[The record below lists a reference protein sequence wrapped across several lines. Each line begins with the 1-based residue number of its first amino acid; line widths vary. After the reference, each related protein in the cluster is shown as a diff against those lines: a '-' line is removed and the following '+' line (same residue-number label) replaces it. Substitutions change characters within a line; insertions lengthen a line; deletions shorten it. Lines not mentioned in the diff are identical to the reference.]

1 MTVSPREGSRGPADG
16 AGPEG
21 GRTARRRYL
30 TMMFSDLSESTRLA
44 ASMEAEQ
51 YAEVLGELRRAYEE
65 VIPKHGGTI
74 VQIQGDGVLA
84 VFGYPEARED
94 GGRRAAEAA
103 LELHERVRRLR
114 PRTEAAIP
122 EPLALHTGIHSG
134 LVLCD
139 EGDLVR
145 GRVELLGDATNLA
158 AHLSDVAERDEI
170 LVSEQTLGPERH
182 LFEVGAT
189 RTLRLA
195 GRADPLTV
203 HRILARRSVATRY
216 EAHVLRGLTPLV
228 GRQAEMRALERSLR
242 EAVAGTVRCV
252 AVCAP
257 AGLGKTRLV
266 EEFLR
271 RAESRDC
278 QVHRGYCEPYQS
290 AEPLQ
295 PFLQMLRTLFRLESG
310 MDAQRAAAAVEAG
323 LAAIGPD
330 MRARGAPL
338 LRLLSLGDR
347 PAAPASPVSASRENA
362 VAALRDLFGALAAN
376 RPQALFVDDWH
387 WADDATH
394 QTVAAIR
401 ALARRRILIVTAS
414 RSLAAG
420 DAGTSDAQVLELA
433 PFTESEALEAI
444 SRISPGME
452 PFTMGEICR
461 YSGGNPLYIEELCH
475 SAAEAGAE
483 RPLGRVGSG
492 EAWLNALIESRVAR
506 LPAPQAALVRTAA
519 VIGNVI
525 PSWLLESV
533 TGCATDHPMVR
544 ALAAQDLVFPGES
557 PGTLRFKH
565 GIARDVIYDAVG
577 LHERRA
583 IHLRIAQTLRAHASA
598 GAIEENLEAL
608 AYHFGAAGRS
618 AEAADYA
625 ELAGDKAAAASALD
639 RAQAQYGAALSAI
652 DRLEPSPANRRRWIS
667 IALRLARACVF
678 DPSREQREILR
689 RAAAIARELG
699 DAPAI
704 AGTEFWLGNVCYALG
719 ESRAA
724 IRHCERAL
732 AAAQGAGDERL
743 VAEIRATLGEAAAA
757 ACDYDRAL
765 GLLKEAIALKRR
777 HRSGTRPAIG
787 LAYTLVCK
795 ASVLGDRG
803 QFAQARECFAEALE
817 AVRGTRHAVLGSLYC
832 WQSAVFLWQGRW
844 DDARLAAYEAQRVA
858 EQVRSRYL
866 FAMSRALGAYAGW
879 IATRAPELLQ
889 AMLDAT
895 QWIEASGR
903 LQYISLCHGWLADAL
918 ASRGRYADARDRAAR
933 ALRRGRGRD
942 RLGEAMAC
950 RAMARAAAKGFGRR
964 PARHYLALAMSAAR
978 ARGSPHEVA
987 ATLLCQAEIALGV
1000 GDLPQ
1005 ARVLADEAE
1014 SAFRKMDMA
1023 WHLAEV
1029 ARLRADL

>member
-1 MTVSPREGSRGPADG
+1 VTASTRSGSQGPADE

-51 YAEVLGELRRAYEE
+51 YAEVLGELRRAYQE

-94 GGRRAAEAA
+94 GGRRATEAA

-189 RTLRLA
+189 RALRLS
-195 GRADPLTV
+195 GRAEALTV
-203 HRILARRSVATRY
+203 HRILARGPVATRY
-216 EAHVLRGLTPLV
+216 EAHVLRGLTPFV

-257 AGLGKTRLV
+257 AGLGKTRLM

-295 PFLQMLRTLFRLESG
+295 PFLQMLRALFRLDSG
-310 MDAQRAAAAVEAG
+310 MDARRAAAAVEAG
-323 LAAIGPD
+323 LAAIGPEL
-330 MRARGAPL
+330 RARGAPL
-338 LRLLSLGDR
+338 LRLLSLGER
-347 PAAPASPVSASRENA
+347 PAAPAGPVSASHESA
-362 VAALRDLFGALAAN
+362 VAALRDLFDALAAT

-394 QTVAAIR
+394 QAIAAIR
-401 ALARRRILIVTAS
+401 ALAQRRILIVTAS

-433 PFTESEALEAI
+433 PFTEPEALEAI
-444 SRISPGME
+444 RRISPGME

-483 RPLGRVGSG
+483 RPLGRVASG
-492 EAWLNALIESRVAR
+492 EAWLSALIESRVTR
-506 LPAPQAALVRTAA
+506 LPAAQAALVRTAA

-533 TGCATDHPMVR
+533 TGCAADHPMVR

-583 IHLRIAQTLRAHASA
+583 IHLRIARTLRAHASA
-598 GAIEENLEAL
+598 GAVEENLEAL

-625 ELAGDKAAAASALD
+625 ELAGDRAAAASALD

-678 DPSREQREILR
+678 DPSREQREILS

-743 VAEIRATLGEAAAA
+743 IAEIRATLGEAAAA
-757 ACDYDRAL
+757 ACDYGRAL
-765 GLLKEAIALKRR
+765 GLLEEAIVLKRR

-787 LAYTLVCK
+787 LAYTLLCK

-817 AVRGTRHAVLGSLYC
+817 AVRGVRHAVLGSLFC
-832 WQSAVFLWQGRW
+832 WQSAVFLWQGGW

-866 FAMSRALGAYAGW
+866 FAMSRALAAYAGW
-879 IATRAPELLQ
+879 VATRAPELLQ

-918 ASRGRYADARDRAAR
+918 VSRGRYAEARDRAAR
-933 ALRRGRGRD
+933 ALRRGRGGD

-950 RAMARAAAKGFGRR
+950 RAMARAAAKGIGRR
-964 PARHYLALAMSAAR
+964 PARHYLALAMDAAR
-978 ARGSPHEVA
+978 ARGSPHEAA
-987 ATLLCQAEIALGV
+987 ATLLCEAEIALGL
-1000 GDLPQ
+1000 GDRQ
-1005 ARVLADEAE
+1005 RARALADEAE
-1014 SAFRKMDMA
+1014 SAFARMDMA

-1029 ARLRADL
+1029 ARLRTDL